1 MLKSKSMNIYGY
13 LIISA
18 VLLLPTIAF
27 PISSDMSVFMH
38 GGSIIADGGV
48 LFKDFFDI
56 KPPLIYY
63 IFSLIDLLFGNN
75 VIAFRL
81 FDFAYQITFLAICIS
96 LFQKLKIKDTI
107 IKAYILLF
115 PIAYTVLN
123 YRDTFQTETL
133 AFLPLVLY
141 FYYLVNNEK
150 NKYNRYLPLYLG
162 LALGVLISLK
172 YTLGIVFLVCIYS
185 EYSNGF
191 SLKSIQ
197 RLAYQLFVAFS
208 ILFLS
213 LAPTIF
219 GEGLEGFIATNSY
232 LSEYAK
238 YPPWGAGLLKSILKK
253 LASFTGEIISISFVF
268 FAALA
273 LLKTKIDRRVIKY
286 TALTLAILFLSVLIE
301 KKINMYHL
309 SRFYPLLILLV
320 SYGVYYFI
328 SNFKFKK
335 ELVSLFFIVVF
346 IFFSPFLRLVNTYK
360 IAYNRVANFDSY
372 VEYYTRPGSFNLL
385 GHHLELADYVNNT
398 GSENFLFLNTGG
410 NQTIHYLDRD
420 YKYKFP
426 HSAFHLSPIAPK
438 QYTDS
443 FEEDLY
449 DANTL
454 AIDSKDSIYMI
465 FLRDG
470 SSYDIMN
477 EKYRHYIEDNFL
489 LDTVILD
496 RYHIYRRNR

>member
-13 LIISA
+13 LVISA

-38 GGSIIADGGV
+38 GGSVIADGGI

-63 IFSLIDLLFGNN
+63 IFALIDLLFGNN

-81 FDFAYQITFLAICIS
+81 FDFVYQLTFLAVCIS
-96 LFQKLKIKDTI
+96 LFQKLKIKDSI
-107 IKAYILLF
+107 IKAYLLLF

-133 AFLPLVLY
+133 AFIPLVLY
-141 FYYLVNNEK
+141 FYYLLNNDK
-150 NKYNRYLPLYLG
+150 NKNNRYLPLYLG

-172 YTLGIVFLVCIYS
+172 YTMGIVFLVCIYN
-185 EYSNGF
+185 ELRNGF
-191 SLKSIQ
+191 NLKSIQ
-197 RLAYQLFVAFS
+197 RLAYQLFVAIF

-219 GEGLEGFIATNSY
+219 GEGLDGFIATNSY

-253 LASFTGEIISISFVF
+253 LASFTGEIISISIVF
-268 FAALA
+268 FAVLG
-273 LLKTKIDRRVIKY
+273 LVKSKIDRNIIKY
-286 TALTLAILFLSVLIE
+286 ATLFIAVLFLSVLIE
-301 KKINMYHL
+301 KKVNMYHL
-309 SRFYPLLILLV
+309 TRFYPLLFLLV
-320 SYGVYYFI
+320 SYGIFYFA

-335 ELVSLFFIVVF
+335 NLVSLFFIVFF

-360 IAYNRVANFDSY
+360 VAYNRVANFDSY
-372 VEYYTRPGSFNLL
+372 VEYYTRPGGFNLL
-385 GHHLELADYVNNT
+385 GHHLELADYINNT
-398 GSENFLFLNTGG
+398 GSEKFLFLNTGG
-410 NQTIHYLDRD
+410 NQTIHYLDSD

-426 HSAFHLSPIAPK
+426 HSAFHLSPIAT
-438 QYTDS
+438 QYFTDS
-443 FEEDLY
+443 FEQDLNS
-449 DANTL
+449 ASTL

-465 FLRDG
+465 FLREG

-477 EKYRHYIEDNFL
+477 EKYSNYLRDNFE

-496 RYHIYRRNR
+496 RYHIYRRK

>member
-13 LIISA
+13 LVISA

-38 GGSIIADGGV
+38 GGSVIADGGI

-63 IFSLIDLLFGNN
+63 IFALIDLLFGNN

-81 FDFAYQITFLAICIS
+81 FDFVYQLTFLAVCIS
-96 LFQKLKIKDTI
+96 LFQKLNIKDTV
-107 IKAYILLF
+107 IKAYLLLF

-141 FYYLVNNEK
+141 FYCLVNNEK
-150 NKYNRYLPLYLG
+150 NTKKTLYLG

-172 YTLGIVFLVCIYS
+172 YTMGIVFLVCIYT
-185 EYSNGF
+185 ELRNGF

-197 RLAYQLFVAFS
+197 RLAYQLSVAIF

-219 GEGLEGFIATNSY
+219 GSGLDGFIATNSY

-238 YPPWGAGLLKSILKK
+238 YPPWGASLLKTILKK
-253 LASFTGEIISISFVF
+253 LASFTGEIISISIVF
-268 FAALA
+268 FAVLG
-273 LLKTKIDRRVIKY
+273 LVKSKIDRNIIKY
-286 TALTLAILFLSVLIE
+286 ATLFLVVLFLSVLIE
-301 KKINMYHL
+301 KKVNMYHL
-309 SRFYPLLILLV
+309 ARFYPMLILLV
-320 SYGVYYFI
+320 SYGIFYFA

-335 ELVSLFFIVVF
+335 NLASIFFIVVF
-346 IFFSPFLRLVNTYK
+346 IVFSPFLRLVNTYK

-385 GHHLELADYVNNT
+385 GHHLDLADYINHT
-398 GSENFLFLNTGG
+398 GSEKFLFLNTGG
-410 NQTIHYLDRD
+410 NQTIHYLDSD

-426 HSAFHLSPIAPK
+426 HSAFHLSPIAP
-438 QYTDS
+438 QYFTDS
-443 FEEDLY
+443 FEQDLIS
-449 DANTL
+449 ANTL

-465 FLRDG
+465 FLRKG
-470 SSYDIMN
+470 SSHDIMN
-477 EKYRHYIEDNFL
+477 EKYSNYLRENFE

-496 RYHIYRRNR
+496 RYHIYRRK